1 MYAPWDNVWRKVVRK
16 KSKQSQG
23 ISKPTVAI
31 RQKTAKVVRSG
42 HNALKENITGRWKE
56 TTI

>member
-1 MYAPWDNVWRKVVRK
+1 MGQRMEKSGEK
-16 KSKQSQG
+16 TSKQSQG